1 MKLLLMVAVLVLTMM
16 GCTSRKITYG
26 DVTYDHR
33 SFGTTTSFGKLM
45 VTHPNGLSVQVENFA
60 NDQVGALREVHG
72 ILQEANKLK
81 AP

>member
-1 MKLLLMVAVLVLTMM
+1 MKLVLAVLAIGLILA

-26 DVTYDHR
+26 DVTYDHQ
-33 SFGTTTSFGKLM
+33 SFGTKHSFGKLK
-45 VTHPNGLSVQVENFA
+45 VTHPNGLAVEVENFA

-81 AP
+81 SP